1 MTLSEL
7 IAHVG
12 DANIQVQR
20 VDDFIRAAYRAK
32 TDDVEI
38 TFATNQISVD
48 ELMRHNGAKH
58 GLIIWLPRDKLP
70 YPRSNPVVS
79 ARTRETE

>member
-1 MTLSEL
+1 MTISEL

-20 VDDFIRAAYRAK
+20 VDDFIRAEYKKK

-38 TFATNQISVD
+38 TFATNQISVY

-70 YPRSNPVVS
+70 VSYSNPMVS
-79 ARTRETE
+79 AQTRETE